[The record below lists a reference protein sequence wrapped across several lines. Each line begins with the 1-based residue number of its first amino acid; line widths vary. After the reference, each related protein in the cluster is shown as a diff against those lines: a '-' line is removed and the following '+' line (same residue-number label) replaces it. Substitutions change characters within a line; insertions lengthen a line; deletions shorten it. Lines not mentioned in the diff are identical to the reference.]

1 LLYSIGQHCAP
12 TSCIILAS
20 SDPADRRTT
29 VTGIAER
36 RARPFAFARADNWWF
51 SKIPPLLGISYL
63 CILMEDFPAGTAS
76 RRLGCYLISIAC
88 VATYGHIVNDAFD
101 VDADLRAHKF
111 NPMSR
116 LRWSSRALLAIS
128 FLVAGFLPSL
138 IADYSGVS
146 LMLLA
151 ANYLWPTIYS
161 IPGIRLK
168 ERGLSGVVCDA
179 MGSHVTPTLLLLSVF
194 GLLQAN
200 ASTGVRALASAATL
214 WSAALGIKGI
224 LHHQILDRE
233 SDAGSGTNTF
243 ATNMELATIL
253 RFLARFNLWVELP
266 ISVALA
272 AIVFRFCPLA
282 AISLAVYIGLE
293 TLRFGLGERLV
304 IGPDPRATRAIVP
317 FTNELFYIWWLP
329 MAAALQL
336 ALVHPVLWWLP
347 GLHAGVF
354 YMTLPMALTEMAFTR
369 RVILGSLQRPYF
381 KAANVEAARETTEP
395 EDVQLGPCG
404 SSDWTIVLFASGGV
418 ASFVENA
425 LIGVRQCGID
435 SRIVQLV
442 CPEIARSELG
452 PVAKR
457 YGARVR
463 ALEDMVN
470 VNPAHMP
477 SSYVNWN
484 TDEFNVLMSYR
495 FPVLRLILAEGKNVI
510 ASDVDVA
517 WLRNPLPY
525 LSDVLH
531 HYPWACQVEAKAE
544 FPPTFCLGFFAVRAA
559 PDIIELIDL
568 HIALLEANDVTPADQ
583 VLFREIL
590 VDNPRF
596 LTQIFPLPESAF
608 PTGLLYRSV
617 LNDDPA
623 VSVVDRTEPFI
634 FHANWC
640 VGLDNKQQ
648 LLAHIGAWLLPDHDG
663 TTRTRPA
670 TAPKQEAG
678 KRFSRLLRK
687 RFAFLNPGTANGGVE
702 YVIELKE
709 PGSHSYAL
717 PAGTTRLRIVSDV
730 VFLKPDTRKLGAAVT
745 RIALDGVTV
754 LLSDAS
760 LMSGFH
766 AIERDGPNSWR
777 WTNGAA
783 LIALPFKPATAQM
796 DIDALFIAAKMR
808 AE

>member
-1 LLYSIGQHCAP
+1 M
-12 TSCIILAS
+12 
-20 SDPADRRTT
+20 
-29 VTGIAER
+29 TGIAER

-63 CILMEDFPAGTAS
+63 CILMEGFPAGTAFQK
-76 RRLGCYLISIAC
+76 LGCYLISIAC

-111 NPMSR
+111 NAMSR
-116 LRWSSRALLAIS
+116 LRGSSRALLAIS
-128 FLVAGFLPSL
+128 FLLAGFLPAL

-200 ASTGVRALASAATL
+200 ASTGARAFASAATL

-233 SDAGSGTNTF
+233 SDTGSGTNTF
-243 ATNMELATIL
+243 AINMELATIL

-272 AIVFRFCPLA
+272 AIVFRFCPL
-282 AISLAVYIGLE
+282 V
-293 TLRFGLGERLV
+293 
-304 IGPDPRATRAIVP
+304 ATRAIVP

-354 YMTLPMALTEMAFTR
+354 YMTLPMALTEMAFTK

-395 EDVQLGPCG
+395 EDVQSGPCV
-404 SSDWTIVLFASGGV
+404 SSDWTIVLFASSGV

-442 CPEIARSELG
+442 CPEIAGSELG

-457 YGARVR
+457 YGARLR
-463 ALEDMVN
+463 ALEDMVD
-470 VNPAHMP
+470 VNAAHMP

-495 FPVLRLILAEGKNVI
+495 FPVLRVILAEGKNVI

-517 WLRNPLPY
+517 WLRDPLPY

-544 FPPTFCLGFFAVRAA
+544 FPPNFCLGFFAVRAA

-590 VDNPRF
+590 AHNPRF
-596 LTQIFPLPESAF
+596 LTQIFPLPESTF

-617 LNDDPA
+617 LNDEPA
-623 VSVVDRTEPFI
+623 VPVVDRTEPFI

-648 LLAHIGAWLLPDHDG
+648 LLAHIGAWLLPDRDG

-670 TAPKQEAG
+670 TAPKRETG

-709 PGSHSYAL
+709 PGSHSYAV

-745 RIALDGVTV
+745 RIALDGVPV

-783 LIALPFKPATAQM
+783 LIALPLKPASAQM
-796 DIDALFIAAKMR
+796 DIDALLIAAKMR